1 MSNDRHLQGKRP
13 LILIVDDVEENVE
26 VLYSILEI
34 QNYRIAIALN
44 AEQTYLAV
52 EREIP
57 DLILLDVM
65 LPDGNGFEVAAE
77 LLKKYQNN
85 NIPIIFVTALAH
97 LRDRIEGFRVGGV
110 DYISKPYEE
119 LEVLA
124 RVKTH
129 VELGRIRKEQE
140 QLIVELKETL
150 SEVSSLRGLIPIC
163 TNCKN
168 IRDDKGYWIQVEK
181 YMSEHSEA
189 EFTHSICPSC
199 VDKLYPGLMD
209 KEKK

>member
-209 KEKK
+209 KETK

>member
-168 IRDDKGYWIQVEK
+168 IRDDKGYWIKVEK
-181 YMSEHSEA
+181 YMIEHSEA

>member
-85 NIPIIFVTALAH
+85 NIPIIFVTARAH

-209 KEKK
+209 KEAK

>member
-129 VELGRIRKEQE
+129 VELGRIRKVQE